1 MSDEYAKGFKEGF
14 AAGLEEGKKL
24 SMSQVG
30 WPSWPTYPPITC
42 GGSTQIYGAVGSA
55 GGHGAGSVGANGEA
69 GSMLGSRPTIEEEKN
84 RLSRYNEVW
93 INGTWASIG
102 G

>member
-1 MSDEYAKGFKEGF
+1 MSEDYKKGFKDGF

-24 SMSQVG
+24 SMPQVG
-30 WPSWPTYPPITC
+30 WPTYPPITC
-42 GGSTQIYGAVGSA
+42 GGSTPIYGAVGSA

-69 GSMLGSRPTIEEEKN
+69 GSMMGSRPTIEEEKN

-93 INGTWASIG
+93 INGSWASLG